1 MIDSDRSSGS
11 INDVDRYYPIKTIKD
26 STLQLS
32 LLPSLSSQ
40 HQLPSQHQLSS
51 AIKIAIWKDE
61 RLEHLDISKDLIEI
75 LQSMVLQLKG
85 Y

>member
-40 HQLPSQHQLSS
+40 HQLSS

-75 LQSMVLQLKG
+75 LQSMVLRLK
-85 Y
+85 